1 MRISKAAQECGVS
14 ADLIRRLERA
24 GLLPPATRD
33 LNGHRRYS
41 ADDIRRVRAIVI
53 PERPAPRSSPPP
65 SSGWLNKPRG
75 SQRDSVR

>member
-41 ADDIRRVRAIVI
+41 ADDIRRLRAVVI
-53 PERPAPRSSPPP
+53 PDPGASRKGGR
-65 SSGWLNKPRG
+65 
-75 SQRDSVR
+75 